1 MKKQL
6 LITLMALFA
15 VFYATAQNTNEPKS
29 QGNVSVTQSDDISKL
44 VNGPKKQEATQ
55 KQESTTPAPTQGEG
69 QQHATESGSHATEN
83 NSHATE
89 HEEKSD
95 RSKERRRDEQREKEK
110 KKAKERNYIEDTS
123 GPVDTT
129 KKVMRGGRKIVGYR
143 VQAFA
148 GGNTREDRIKA
159 EQVGSEL
166 KKRLPSQAV
175 YVHFNTPRW
184 TTRIGNFRKAENAN
198 SLLKTIKKFGY
209 KQACIVKTTITAKH
223 R

>member
-6 LITLMALFA
+6 VLTLMALFT
-15 VFYATAQNTNEPKS
+15 VFGTYAQNTNEQKS

-44 VNGPKKQEATQ
+44 VNGPKKQENTQ
-55 KQESTTPAPTQGEG
+55 KQETTTPSTAQGDA
-69 QQHATESGSHATEN
+69 QHHATEGGSHATEN

-89 HEEKSD
+89 HEKKSD
-95 RSKERRRDEQREKEK
+95 KPKERRREPQEKEK
-110 KKAKERNYIEDTS
+110 KKQKERNYIEDTS
-123 GPVDTT
+123 GPVDTS

-148 GGNTREDRIKA
+148 GGNTRQDRIKA

-184 TTRIGNFRKAENAN
+184 TTRIGNFRKAEHAN